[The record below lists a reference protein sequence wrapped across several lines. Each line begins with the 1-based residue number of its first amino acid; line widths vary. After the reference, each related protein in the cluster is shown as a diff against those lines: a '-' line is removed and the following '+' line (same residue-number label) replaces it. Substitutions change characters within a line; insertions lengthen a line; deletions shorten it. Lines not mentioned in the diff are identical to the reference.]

1 MQQAMPSANALA
13 TKLLGFRDWGI
24 YFQTHFKSEFVA
36 AQCLD
41 WRNIKIATT
50 PTYFTG
56 AWNLGRLDNP
66 RHVLPKKK
74 NRPD

>member
-41 WRNIKIATT
+41 WRIIEI
-50 PTYFTG
+50 PRLQ
-56 AWNLGRLDNP
+56 NLQGLDCGSP
-66 RHVLPKKK
+66 EHSGTSI
-74 NRPD
+74 